1 MSVYPVDAVD
11 SIDAVCLPFDREP
24 SERVQIDPTQSTV
37 FGRLQVY
44 LWHRIFADP
53 SITVRPKC
61 LQPSRRTQTP
71 LAAACEAGGPE
82 IVALGGRKIQKLL
95 RDHTGD
101 RMVAE
106 IRRGGPT
113 VPISMETCDGTV
125 GEEGKRSIEDW
136 LNSVRQ
142 QYNLSRCN
150 NAFVV
155 FGYRDLTIQWAR
167 HVALSWHLCT

>member
-125 GEEGKRSIEDW
+125 GEEGKRSIED
-136 LNSVRQ
+136 
-142 QYNLSRCN
+142 
-150 NAFVV
+150 
-155 FGYRDLTIQWAR
+155 IQWAR